1 MKNGGKRPGA
11 GRKKGVPNKA
21 TTEARNVF
29 AAFLEKNA
37 AQVQTLWDELESP
50 KDKLWFILQGAE
62 FALPKLGRTEMNV
75 GGALTIN
82 VIKRTDAGQ

>member
-1 MKNGGKRPGA
+1 MAKGGKRDGA
-11 GRKKGVPNKA
+11 GRPRGKPNKV
-21 TTEARNVF
+21 TTETRNVF
-29 AAFLEKNA
+29 AAFLTRNA
-37 AQVQTLWDELESP
+37 DQVQDLWDELESP